1 MKGYQID
8 QKDIN
13 FTMTDDEAYKHLLK
27 RFFKYASGT
36 ADAVIDEEELKY
48 FLLNQLRVARF
59 TQQEFDL
66 VFKTCFE
73 GKEIT

>member
-1 MKGYQID
+1 MRGFQISKED
-8 QKDIN
+8 QDY
-13 FTMTDDEAYKHLLK
+13 TMTDDEAYKHLLK

-36 ADAVIDEEELKY
+36 SDAAIDEEELKY